1 MKLTT
6 IPAPMVSWS
15 NFKEATS
22 DSLLLSRDTGFGRNF
37 NSAPYGGYDELD
49 NRPFLF
55 SGQIDSKLPSMER
68 VVGMD
73 WVCSGVAYPFSLFES
88 VPIVNDTEDDRDIV
102 IFYTPDTDSGFNAFN
117 STEARVIGSTAVY
130 DPNLNDQKLTF
141 KIEYGNIVDER
152 SGSIW
157 NMFGE
162 AATGELEDYRLAA
175 VIHANHFWFAWSA
188 FFPDSELRTADFFGS

>member
-1 MKLTT
+1 M
-6 IPAPMVSWS
+6 
-15 NFKEATS
+15 
-22 DSLLLSRDTGFGRNF
+22 LSRDTGFGRNY

-117 STEARVIGSTAVY
+117 STEAWVIGSTAVY
-130 DPNLNDQKLTF
+130 NPNLNDQKLTF
-141 KIEYGNIVDER
+141 KIESGNIVDER

-162 AATGELEDYRLAA
+162 AATGELEDDRLAA